1 MCGRFTLTTADY
13 EAVAA
18 ALDAEIDPEAAAA
31 YRPRFNVAPTDHH
44 PILLCGPQDD
54 GPAGARRRKLTTGT
68 WGLSPPPRPGAAR
81 PGLQINVRS
90 EGLQRGYIR
99 TAFVRHRCAV
109 VADGF
114 YEWTGPKQ
122 ARKPIRFHRPDGGPF
137 VFAGVCLTQTDPRT
151 GERGPHFAI
160 LTTAANELVARA
172 HDRMPVV
179 LAPGDVDAWLRPGED
194 TATLERLQA
203 LLVPAPPGLL
213 VASPASTRVNDVKN
227 DDPDCLVPNEQPTL
241 PGL

>member
-18 ALDAEIDPEAAAA
+18 ALEAEIDPDAAAA
-31 YRPRFNVAPTDHH
+31 YRPRFNVAPTDVH
-44 PILLCGPQDD
+44 PMLVSGD
-54 GPAGARRRKLTTGT
+54 AGKRKLTLGT

-90 EGLQRGYIR
+90 EGLGRGYIR
-99 TAFVRHRCAV
+99 TAFTRHRCAIA
-109 VADGF
+109 ADGF

-122 ARKPIRFHRPDGGPF
+122 ARRPIRFHRADGGLF
-137 VFAGVCLTQTDPRT
+137 VLAAVCLTQTDPRT

-160 LTTAANELVARA
+160 LTTAANELVAPA

-179 LAPGDVDAWLRPGED
+179 LAPDDIDAWLQPSED
-194 TATLERLQA
+194 SATLATLQA
-203 LLVPAPPGLL
+203 LLVPAAPDVL
-213 VASPASTRVNDVKN
+213 VATPASARVNDVKN
-227 DDPDCLVPNEQPTL
+227 DDAACLVDDAPPRL